1 MTCQHDETKGHV
13 FLNKHRET
21 WPFFRVNSVSIF
33 ESKTTLKDAKNGI
46 TKLKIM
52 NIVKQKNIEIKGKT
66 GIFPG
71 FLVVL
76 TAGVEPVRKRDKR
89 KQYLE
94 KTDCVSII
102 VPSFQHRYI

>member
-1 MTCQHDETKGHV
+1 M
-13 FLNKHRET
+13 
-21 WPFFRVNSVSIF
+21 SIF
-33 ESKTTLKDAKNGI
+33 ESKTTLKEAKNGI

-52 NIVKQKNIEIKGKT
+52 NIIQQKSIEIKGKT

-71 FLVVL
+71 FPLVL
-76 TAGVEPVRKRDKR
+76 TAGGKPVRKLDKS

-102 VPSFQHRYI
+102 VPNFQHRYI

>member
-1 MTCQHDETKGHV
+1 MTCQCEVIKGHV
-13 FLNKHRET
+13 PLNSRREHG
-21 WPFFRVNSVSIF
+21 PFFRVKSVSIF

-46 TKLKIM
+46 MKIKFM
-52 NIVKQKNIEIKGKT
+52 NIIWRKNIEIKGKT

-71 FLVVL
+71 FPLVL
-76 TAGVEPVRKRDKR
+76 TAGSNPVRKMDKI

-94 KTDCVSII
+94 KTDYVSII

>member
-21 WPFFRVNSVSIF
+21 WPFFRVKSVSIF

-46 TKLKIM
+46 TKLKNM
-52 NIVKQKNIEIKGKT
+52 NIVKRKNIEIKGKT
-66 GIFPG
+66 GIIPG
-71 FLVVL
+71 FPLVL
-76 TAGVEPVRKRDKR
+76 TAGGDPVRKLDKS